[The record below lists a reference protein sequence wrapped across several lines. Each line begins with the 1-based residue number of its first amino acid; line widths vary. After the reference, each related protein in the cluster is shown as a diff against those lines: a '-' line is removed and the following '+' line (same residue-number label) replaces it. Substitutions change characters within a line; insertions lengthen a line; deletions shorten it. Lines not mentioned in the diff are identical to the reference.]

1 MNPVTNPP
9 SGSTDPSLKPK
20 VLNFVELLAQNIAMI
35 SPTMTA
41 ALIVPLMFSNS
52 GNMSWLSYA
61 VATVMLLF
69 VAYNLNQFAKRGAG
83 TGSMYSYACSGLGA
97 GAGSMCGWCLVWAYL
112 FIGIAGT
119 AGFSIF
125 ADKLLQMAHINAP
138 PLFLFAVCIGACFYI
153 SYQDIKISTIVS
165 LALEGISVLFILI
178 LAFVVLGKTQFA
190 PDPAQF
196 AFKSVTLSSLGLG
209 VVVAIFS
216 LVGFES
222 STAFG
227 DEAKDPLKTIPK
239 SINWSL
245 IATGLFF
252 VFITYVEVLG
262 THGYSKTLDSI
273 DAPLNVLAV
282 KFGIG
287 AFAPVVSAGAMLSFF
302 ALALACLN
310 SGARVMFAMGR
321 HDFFPRSTS
330 SVQKVHETPHVALA
344 VVSVLMFGVAAIC
357 KMKTFG
363 MEVLDIFNDAGTM
376 GAFGFLGAYFLVT
389 LAAPAF
395 LKKRGELTVKDVV
408 FCAAGVLLMCIPA
421 VGSVYPVPAPPQ
433 NYYPY
438 VFLGYLVLGG
448 LRVLLM
454 YIAKPERHL
463 EITSEARK
471 RFIGALGESSAAESP

>member
-1 MNPVTNPP
+1 MNQDINSP
-9 SGSTDPSLKPK
+9 SGSPGPSLKPR
-20 VLNFVELLAQNIAMI
+20 VLNFAELLAQNIAMI

-83 TGSMYSYACSGLGA
+83 TGSMYSYTCSGLGA

-119 AGFSIF
+119 SGFTIF

-138 PLFLFAVCIGACFYI
+138 PVLLFAICVGGCFYVA
-153 SYQDIKISTIVS
+153 YQDIKISTIVA
-165 LALEGISVLFILI
+165 LVLEGISVLFILI
-178 LAFVVLGKTQFA
+178 LAGIVLGKTQIT

-196 AFKSVTLSSLGLG
+196 AFKGVTLSSLGLG

-227 DEAKDPLKTIPK
+227 DEAKDPLKTIPR
-239 SINWSL
+239 SIIWSL
-245 IATGLFF
+245 VATGLFF

-262 THGYSKTLDSI
+262 THGYKDTLDKI
-273 DAPLNVLAV
+273 DAPLNVLADRYGV
-282 KFGIG
+282 S

-321 HDFFPRSTS
+321 HDFFPKSTS
-330 SVQKVHETPHVALA
+330 SVHKVHETPHVALA
-344 VVSVLMFGVAAIC
+344 VMGVLMFGIATIC
-357 KMKTFG
+357 KFKTFG

-389 LAAPAF
+389 IAAPVF
-395 LKKRGELTVKDVV
+395 LKKRGEMKFRDVA
-408 FCAAGVLLMCIPA
+408 FCGAGVVLMLIPA
-421 VGSVYPVPAPPQ
+421 IGSVYPVPAPPQ

-438 VFLGYLVLGG
+438 VFLGYLLIGA
-448 LRVLLM
+448 LRLLLM
-454 YIAKPERHL
+454 WIATPERHKV
-463 EITSEARK
+463 ITDDVQRGLVKA
-471 RFIGALGESSAAESP
+471 